1 MAQIFDNILL
11 KGVRSGQMPARSED
25 ARNWFRDKA
34 KATRSSGQA
43 RPEQILRT
51 SNNKVDRV
59 LPGKMYHF
67 FYDPKTKEQMP
78 YYDMFPLILMVK
90 KAPGG
95 FYGLNLHYLPP
106 PLRAKL
112 MDGLYEFAT
121 DKRYDEDTRIR
132 LSYQLLTGA
141 SKLRWYKPCF
151 KRYLYNHVESRFVE
165 IRSSEWDIALMLPT
179 QRFAYA
185 NKQKVW
191 SDSRKAI

>member
-11 KGVRSGQMPARSED
+11 KGVRSGQMPARTED

-34 KATRSSGQA
+34 QATRAAGQA

-51 SNNKVDRV
+51 SQNKVARV

-67 FYDPKTKEQMP
+67 FYDPKTKDQLP

-106 PLRAKL
+106 MLRAKL
-112 MDGLYEFAT
+112 MDGLYTFAS
-121 DKRYDEDTRIR
+121 DKRYDENTRIR
-132 LSYQLLTGA
+132 LSYQMLVGA

-151 KRYLYNHVESRFVE
+151 KRYLYNHVESKFIE
-165 IRSSEWDIALMLPT
+165 IQPSEWDIALMLPT
-179 QRFAYA
+179 QRFALA
-185 NKQKVW
+185 GKQKVW
-191 SDSRKAI
+191 ADSRKAI